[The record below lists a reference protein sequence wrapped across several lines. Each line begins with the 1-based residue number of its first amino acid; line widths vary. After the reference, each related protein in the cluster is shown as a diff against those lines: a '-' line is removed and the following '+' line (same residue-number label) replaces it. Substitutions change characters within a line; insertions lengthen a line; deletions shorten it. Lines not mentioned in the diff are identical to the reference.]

1 MIVVIHA
8 HPYPSRSRAC
18 AALVEAIRDL
28 PGLELRP
35 LYDLYPDFDVDA
47 AAEQAAL
54 ERAGLVVWL
63 HPLYWYTVPGLM
75 KHWFDEVLVGGWAH
89 GKGGTALAGKDCL
102 WVTTAGDAHAF
113 SPEGR
118 HEHAFAAFVPVVEQT
133 ARYCGM
139 NWLEPFV
146 VHGAHEVSDAELRE
160 AGRQL
165 RSRLAAWQASA
176 RVKTAG

>member
-18 AALVEAIRDL
+18 AALLEAIRDL
-28 PGLELRP
+28 PGLELRA
-35 LYDLYPDFDVDA
+35 LYDLYPDFDIDP

-54 ERAGLVVWL
+54 ERAKLVVWL

-89 GKGGTALAGKDCL
+89 GEGGTALAGKDCL
-102 WVTTAGDAHAF
+102 WVTTAGDVLAF
-113 SPEGR
+113 SEEGR
-118 HEHAFAAFVPVVEQT
+118 HEHPFAAFVPVIEQT

-139 NWLEPFV
+139 KWLAPFV
-146 VHGAHEVSDAELRE
+146 VHGAREIPDEELRE

-165 RSRLAAWQASA
+165 RAQLETWSAAA
-176 RVKTAG
+176 RGAAVS